1 MPKTNI
7 KTKKSKT
14 ELPQKRGEEEKLFS
28 SPAESRN
35 GGTKV
40 KKSAKKN
47 VSSFVSSPTRRT
59 ESSSPADLLVKKRTE
74 SSSPIKDE
82 EEGLSSSPADL
93 LVKKRTESSSPL
105 KSPLSAHKEETQK
118 KAKEEKQTEKQTKYL
133 KGLGRRKTSTA
144 RIRLFNEE
152 GGIFSVNEKPLE
164 KYFPTLELQKT
175 VLSPFEKMSC
185 LGQFNVK
192 VLVNGGGLNSQAEA
206 IRNGIAKALVLFN
219 PEFRKR
225 LKKAGYLTRDSRM
238 RERKK
243 FGLKRARRAPQWQ
256 KR

>member
-14 ELPQKRGEEEKLFS
+14 ELPVEANRRDKSLLHPSLRLGQ
-28 SPAESRN
+28 
-35 GGTKV
+35 V
-40 KKSAKKN
+40 KKSAKKS

-82 EEGLSSSPADL
+82 EEGLSSSP
-93 LVKKRTESSSPL
+93 L
-105 KSPLSAHKEETQK
+105 KSPLSAHREETQK

>member
-7 KTKKSKT
+7 KTKKSKI
-14 ELPQKRGEEEKLFS
+14 ELPPLE
-28 SPAESRN
+28 
-35 GGTKV
+35 
-40 KKSAKKN
+40 AK
-47 VSSFVSSPTRRT
+47 
-59 ESSSPADLLVKKRTE
+59 VKKRT
-74 SSSPIKDE
+74 D
-82 EEGLSSSPADL
+82 
-93 LVKKRTESSSPL
+93 SSSPL
-105 KSPLSAHKEETQK
+105 KVPLSIHKEE
-118 KAKEEKQTEKQTKYL
+118 KETEKQTKYL

-152 GGIFSVNEKPLE
+152 GRDFSVNGKPLE
-164 KYFPTLELQKT
+164 KYFPTMELQKT

>member
-7 KTKKSKT
+7 KTKKSKI

-28 SPAESRN
+28 SPTESRN

-40 KKSAKKN
+40 KKR
-47 VSSFVSSPTRRT
+47 VEPSSPT
-59 ESSSPADLLVKKRTE
+59 ESRNGGTKVKKRVE
-74 SSSPIKDE
+74 PSSPTKIPTE
-82 EEGLSSSPADL
+82 
-93 LVKKRTESSSPL
+93 KKV
-105 KSPLSAHKEETQK
+105 
-118 KAKEEKQTEKQTKYL
+118 KEEKETEKQTKYL

-144 RIRLFNEE
+144 RIRLFNE
-152 GGIFSVNEKPLE
+152 GGRDFSVNGKPLE
-164 KYFPTLELQKT
+164 KYFPTMELQKT

>member
-7 KTKKSKT
+7 KAKKSKT
-14 ELPQKRGEEEKLFS
+14 ELPQEAKS
-28 SPAESRN
+28 
-35 GGTKV
+35 
-40 KKSAKKN
+40 KKI
-47 VSSFVSSPTRRT
+47 
-59 ESSSPADLLVKKRTE
+59 SSSPPQPELRQLKKRTP
-74 SSSPIKDE
+74 SSSPIEDK
-82 EEGLSSSPADL
+82 EEGL
-93 LVKKRTESSSPL
+93 SSSPL

-118 KAKEEKQTEKQTKYL
+118 KVIKEEKETEKQTKYL

-144 RIRLFNEE
+144 RIRLFNNEE
-152 GGIFSVNEKPLE
+152 GENFSVNGKPLE

-185 LGQFNVK
+185 LGQFDVK

>member
-1 MPKTNI
+1 MPKTKTSKTESRNGGT
-7 KTKKSKT
+7 KVKKRVEPSSPTKKSKI

-28 SPAESRN
+28 SP
-35 GGTKV
+35 TKIPTE
-40 KKSAKKN
+40 KK
-47 VSSFVSSPTRRT
+47 V
-59 ESSSPADLLVKKRTE
+59 
-74 SSSPIKDE
+74 
-82 EEGLSSSPADL
+82 
-93 LVKKRTESSSPL
+93 
-105 KSPLSAHKEETQK
+105 
-118 KAKEEKQTEKQTKYL
+118 KEEKETEKQTKYL

-144 RIRLFNEE
+144 RIRLFNE
-152 GGIFSVNEKPLE
+152 GGRDFSVNGKPLE
-164 KYFPTLELQKT
+164 KYFPTMELQKT

>member
-1 MPKTNI
+1 MLKTNI
-7 KTKKSKT
+7 KAKKSKT

-28 SPAESRN
+28 SP
-35 GGTKV
+35 TKV
-40 KKSAKKN
+40 
-47 VSSFVSSPTRRT
+47 P
-59 ESSSPADLLVKKRTE
+59 
-74 SSSPIKDE
+74 
-82 EEGLSSSPADL
+82 
-93 LVKKRTESSSPL
+93 
-105 KSPLSAHKEETQK
+105 TQK
-118 KAKEEKQTEKQTKYL
+118 KVSPSAVLREEKETEKQTKYL

-144 RIRLFNEE
+144 RIRLFNDSNEE
-152 GGIFSVNEKPLE
+152 GGNFSVNGKPLE
-164 KYFPTLELQKT
+164 KYFSTLELQKT

-243 FGLKRARRAPQWQ
+243 FGLKRARKAPQWH

>member
-1 MPKTNI
+1 MMPKTNI
-7 KTKKSKT
+7 KAKKSKT
-14 ELPQKRGEEEKLFS
+14 ELS
-28 SPAESRN
+28 SP
-35 GGTKV
+35 KV
-40 KKSAKKN
+40 
-47 VSSFVSSPTRRT
+47 
-59 ESSSPADLLVKKRTE
+59 E
-74 SSSPIKDE
+74 
-82 EEGLSSSPADL
+82 
-93 LVKKRTESSSPL
+93 KKRTESSSPL
-105 KSPLSAHKEETQK
+105 RIPLSAHKEETQK
-118 KAKEEKQTEKQTKYL
+118 KVIKEEKETEKQTKYL

-152 GGIFSVNEKPLE
+152 GEDFSVNGKPLE

>member
-1 MPKTNI
+1 MPKTKTSKTESRNGGT
-7 KTKKSKT
+7 KVKKRVEPSSPTKKSKI

-28 SPAESRN
+28 SPTESRN

-40 KKSAKKN
+40 KKR
-47 VSSFVSSPTRRT
+47 VEPSSPTKIPT
-59 ESSSPADLLVKKRTE
+59 EKK
-74 SSSPIKDE
+74 
-82 EEGLSSSPADL
+82 
-93 LVKKRTESSSPL
+93 V
-105 KSPLSAHKEETQK
+105 
-118 KAKEEKQTEKQTKYL
+118 KEEKETEKQTKYL

-144 RIRLFNEE
+144 RIRLFNE
-152 GGIFSVNEKPLE
+152 GGRDFSVNGKPLE
-164 KYFPTLELQKT
+164 KYFPTMELQKT

>member
-1 MPKTNI
+1 MPKTKTSKTESRNGGT
-7 KTKKSKT
+7 KVKKSVEPYSPTKKSKI

-28 SPAESRN
+28 SPTESRN

-40 KKSAKKN
+40 KKR
-47 VSSFVSSPTRRT
+47 VEPSSPTKIPT
-59 ESSSPADLLVKKRTE
+59 EKK
-74 SSSPIKDE
+74 
-82 EEGLSSSPADL
+82 
-93 LVKKRTESSSPL
+93 V
-105 KSPLSAHKEETQK
+105 
-118 KAKEEKQTEKQTKYL
+118 KEEKETEKQTKYL

-144 RIRLFNEE
+144 RIRLFNE
-152 GGIFSVNEKPLE
+152 GGRDFSVNGKPLE
-164 KYFPTLELQKT
+164 KYFPTMELQKT

>member
-1 MPKTNI
+1 MPKTKTSKTESRNGGT
-7 KTKKSKT
+7 KVKKRVEPSSPTKKSKI

-28 SPAESRN
+28 SPTESRN

-40 KKSAKKN
+40 KKRVEPSLPTKIPTEKK
-47 VSSFVSSPTRRT
+47 V
-59 ESSSPADLLVKKRTE
+59 
-74 SSSPIKDE
+74 
-82 EEGLSSSPADL
+82 
-93 LVKKRTESSSPL
+93 
-105 KSPLSAHKEETQK
+105 
-118 KAKEEKQTEKQTKYL
+118 KEEKETEKQTKYL

-144 RIRLFNEE
+144 RIRLFNE
-152 GGIFSVNEKPLE
+152 GGRDFSVNGKPLE
-164 KYFPTLELQKT
+164 KYFPTMELQKT

>member
-82 EEGLSSSPADL
+82 EEGL
-93 LVKKRTESSSPL
+93 SSSPL